1 MPLLSGKHAVITG
14 GSDGIGLGI
23 ARAFAAA
30 GAAQIGLVARD
41 AAKLAAAQSS
51 LSDCP
56 AAVHTIAADLA
67 DTAAIPALAARIT
80 AALPQVDILV
90 NNAGLGR
97 FVPFAACDAALF
109 DAHFNLNVKAP
120 YFLTQALLPAL
131 TAARGNVL
139 NISSYFAQRMLPDRA
154 TSIYSASKGALN
166 SLTKALA
173 FELGAAG
180 VRVNAIAPGSVETP
194 QLRHNLAVMPAGKQ
208 AAFAE
213 MIRTIYPLGHI
224 GQADDIGR
232 AAVFLASSHAQWI
245 TGAVLA
251 VDGGLTTN

>member
-1 MPLLSGKHAVITG
+1 M
-14 GSDGIGLGI
+14 
-23 ARAFAAA
+23 
-30 GAAQIGLVARD
+30 
-41 AAKLAAAQSS
+41 
-51 LSDCP
+51 
-56 AAVHTIAADLA
+56 
-67 DTAAIPALAARIT
+67 
-80 AALPQVDILV
+80 
-90 NNAGLGR
+90 
-97 FVPFAACDAALF
+97 
-109 DAHFNLNVKAP
+109 
-120 YFLTQALLPAL
+120 
-131 TAARGNVL
+131 
-139 NISSYFAQRMLPDRA
+139 
-154 TSIYSASKGALN
+154 
-166 SLTKALA
+166 A

-224 GQADDIGR
+224 GQADDVGR

>member
-1 MPLLSGKHAVITG
+1 MTLLTGKHAVITG

-23 ARAFAAA
+23 AHAFAMA
-30 GAAQIGLVARD
+30 GAEQLVLIARD
-41 AAKLAAAQSS
+41 AAKLSAAADS
-51 LSDCP
+51 LKDTP
-56 AAVHTIAADLA
+56 ATIHTITADLA
-67 DTAAIPALAARIT
+67 DITSIPALATRIT

-97 FVPFAACDAALF
+97 FVPFADTDTTLF

-131 TAARGNVL
+131 TATRGNIL
-139 NISSYFAQRMLPDRA
+139 NISSYFAQRMMPDRA
-154 TSIYSASKGALN
+154 SSAYSATKGALN

-180 VRVNAIAPGSVETP
+180 IRVNAIAPGCVETP
-194 QLRHNLAVMPAGKQ
+194 QLQHNLTVMSADKQ
-208 AAFAE
+208 AAFTQ
-213 MIRTIYPLGHI
+213 MVRTNCPLGHI
-224 GQADDIGR
+224 GQPGDIGQ
-232 AAVFLASSHAQWI
+232 AAVFLASDHAQWI